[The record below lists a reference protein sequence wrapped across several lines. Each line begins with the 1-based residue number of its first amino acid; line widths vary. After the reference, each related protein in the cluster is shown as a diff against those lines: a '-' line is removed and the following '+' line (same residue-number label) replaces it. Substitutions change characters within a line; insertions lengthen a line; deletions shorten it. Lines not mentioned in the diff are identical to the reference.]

1 MTIANVTADITNAV
15 TGAGTSDPWVLV
27 VAFIGAVVGVSYR
40 TIYPYLERAKEE
52 EAAGRKP
59 IAFLSKYKFTMGI
72 SFLLAIVTTMGGFD
86 QLTRNLNEAAPLG
99 TIFIVSF
106 TSAIGWNELTN
117 RVSYKISDR
126 LTEQKEAKAAA
137 EVKAATV
144 GETAAKPSNPTTTP
158 EQR

>member
-1 MTIANVTADITNAV
+1 
-15 TGAGTSDPWVLV
+15 
-27 VAFIGAVVGVSYR
+27 
-40 TIYPYLERAKEE
+40 
-52 EAAGRKP
+52 
-59 IAFLSKYKFTMGI
+59 MGI

-126 LTEQKEAKAAA
+126 ITEQKEAKI
-137 EVKAATV
+137 AATTTK
-144 GETAAKPSNPTTTP
+144 EAAKPAEDKKTV
-158 EQR
+158 

>member
-15 TGAGTSDPWVLV
+15 SGAGTSDPWVLV
-27 VAFIGAVVGVSYR
+27 IAFIGAVVGVSYR
-40 TIYPYLERAKEE
+40 TIYHYLERAKEE

-59 IAFLSKYKFTMGI
+59 INFLSKYKFTMGI

-86 QLTRNLNEAAPLG
+86 QLTRNLDEAAPLG

-117 RVSYKISDR
+117 RVSYKISDK
-126 LTEQKEAKAAA
+126 LTDQKEAKIAA
-137 EVKAATV
+137 ET
-144 GETAAKPSNPTTTP
+144 KPEDKKPA
-158 EQR
+158 

>member
-40 TIYPYLERAKEE
+40 TIYPFLERAKEE

-126 LTEQKEAKAAA
+126 ITEQKESKIAAA
-137 EVKAATV
+137 KE
-144 GETAAKPSNPTTTP
+144 AAKPAEDKKPAAV
-158 EQR
+158 

>member
-1 MTIANVTADITNAV
+1 
-15 TGAGTSDPWVLV
+15 
-27 VAFIGAVVGVSYR
+27 
-40 TIYPYLERAKEE
+40 
-52 EAAGRKP
+52 
-59 IAFLSKYKFTMGI
+59 MGI

-126 LTEQKEAKAAA
+126 ITEQKEAKIAA
-137 EVKAATV
+137 ET
-144 GETAAKPSNPTTTP
+144 KPEDKKPA
-158 EQR
+158 

>member
-15 TGAGTSDPWVLV
+15 TGQTADPWVLV

-72 SFLLAIVTTMGGFD
+72 AFLLAIITTMGGFD
-86 QLTRNLNEAAPLG
+86 QLTRNLDEAAPLG

-117 RVSYKISDR
+117 RVSYKISDKW
-126 LTEQKEAKAAA
+126 TERKEA
-137 EVKAATV
+137 ETQAT
-144 GETAAKPSNPTTTP
+144 TAKTEPAKTGAS
-158 EQR
+158 

>member
-59 IAFLSKYKFTMGI
+59 IAFLIEIQIYHGHQ
-72 SFLLAIVTTMGGFD
+72 LL
-86 QLTRNLNEAAPLG
+86 
-99 TIFIVSF
+99 VSH
-106 TSAIGWNELTN
+106 
-117 RVSYKISDR
+117 SDYDGR
-126 LTEQKEAKAAA
+126 L
-137 EVKAATV
+137 
-144 GETAAKPSNPTTTP
+144 
-158 EQR
+158 